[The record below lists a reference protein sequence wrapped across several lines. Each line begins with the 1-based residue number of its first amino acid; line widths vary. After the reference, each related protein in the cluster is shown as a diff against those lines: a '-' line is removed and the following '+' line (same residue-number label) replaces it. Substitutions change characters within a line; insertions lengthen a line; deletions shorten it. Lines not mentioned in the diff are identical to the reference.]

1 MYEPLLV
8 ELYSEKKKRTAFY
21 FIMKNRQVNTNK
33 CKELIVGTLYK
44 VDRDIVLINYNQKKK
59 KTRKLAQFI
68 HQNKKGKTRTAHER
82 KTKEKSLVLLFTK
95 GR

>member
-1 MYEPLLV
+1 
-8 ELYSEKKKRTAFY
+8 
-21 FIMKNRQVNTNK
+21 MKNRQVNTNK

-82 KTKEKSLVLLFTK
+82 KTKKKTLVLLFTK